1 MLVKAFS
8 SKPLRWVHYSHP
20 MLSDSSIRRLVRQ
33 RNISQRC
40 RNQNASL
47 VGLMRPTRLALRGRH
62 RFPIGLSFLK
72 HPEAGLSEVTCDGG
86 FGFAVAP
93 AGFNPLVKP
102 ADMTIPTAPRIE
114 QCAIGRLD
122 KSPLQIHID
131 IAPYRAQTNLAAAR
145 ALPRHQPA
153 VARQLLSTV
162 EPLDGSDLGPDH
174 YRQNICHPGEAL
186 KPLGLGAGRKDLDLC
201 PSITLRLSVT

>member
-1 MLVKAFS
+1 MAKVRVLYRNARIEFKCHSELKAKSLALAAIVTNQILRLRLIYESFVNVAVRNDSMLVKAFS
-8 SKPLRWVHYSHP
+8 SKPLRLVHYSHP

-72 HPEAGLSEVTCDGG
+72 HPEAGLSEVTCDGD

-131 IAPYRAQTNLAAAR
+131 IAPYRA
-145 ALPRHQPA
+145 
-153 VARQLLSTV
+153 
-162 EPLDGSDLGPDH
+162 
-174 YRQNICHPGEAL
+174 
-186 KPLGLGAGRKDLDLC
+186 
-201 PSITLRLSVT
+201 